1 MNIEEMR
8 DQFVQWYGD
17 RGDGPV
23 PQPGQWARILG
34 RPPEDPV
41 TLINFFKFRDLAD
54 YGHGEESTTGQAAFE
69 KYTAVSIPGMARA
82 GGTFLM
88 VAPFEATLIGP
99 EEDWDLVA
107 VGSYPNLQAF
117 LDLYRDEAYR
127 AAFRHR
133 SAACARQKVLLA
145 AA

>member
-23 PQPGQWARILG
+23 PQPGQWARIL
-34 RPPEDPV
+34 
-41 TLINFFKFRDLAD
+41 AA
-54 YGHGEESTTGQAAFE
+54 QAASIVNLV
-69 KYTAVSIPGMARA
+69 AGSIPGMARA

-133 SAACARQKVLLA
+133 SAACARQKVLIA